1 MPTIDSE
8 LGLIKQPAPAAPE
21 IVVTGLTKS
30 FNSRPVLRGLNVTI
44 NRAEIVAI
52 VGHSGC
58 GKTVFLDH
66 MTGLMQPDHGSIRV
80 ADHSRPDRAM
90 IELVGLDHD
99 HLDQIR
105 LHWAIVFQHNALF
118 TGTVYENC
126 ALWLREHTTLLERKI
141 KQRVREALSA
151 VRLDPDEVMTKPREA
166 LSGGMAKRVAIARAI
181 APDPGVI
188 FYDEPTTG
196 LDPVVSGHIHELIF
210 NIHNRP
216 SAVGAVGA
224 VGDATARTTVM
235 ITHDRELLRRIS
247 PRVIMLDGGII
258 VFDGPYERFLYAD
271 VPAARLYLEHM
282 PVLHD
287 RPPD

>member
-1 MPTIDSE
+1 VPIIDQE
-8 LGLIKQPAPAAPE
+8 LGRGAGEGLLSPE
-21 IVVTGLTKS
+21 IVVEDLRKS
-30 FNSRPVLRGLNVTI
+30 FNGRGVLRGINVTI
-44 NRAEIVAI
+44 GRGEIVAI

-66 MTGLMQPDHGSIRV
+66 MTGLMEPDEGSIRV
-80 ADHSRPDRAM
+80 ADHSRADRAM
-90 IELVGLDHD
+90 IQLVGLDRD
-99 HLDQIR
+99 HLDAIR

-126 ALWLREHTTLLERKI
+126 ALWLREHTSLPERKI
-141 KQRVREALSA
+141 KLRVRKALSS
-151 VRLDPDEVMTKPREA
+151 VMLDPDDVMAKPREA

-181 APDPGVI
+181 ATDPAVI

-196 LDPVVSGHIHELIF
+196 LDPVVSGHIHELIYST
-210 NIHNRP
+210 HNLAREDG
-216 SAVGAVGA
+216 S
-224 VGDATARTTVM
+224 ARTSIM

-247 PRVIMLDGGII
+247 PRVVMLDGG
-258 VFDGPYERFLYAD
+258 VVAFDGPYERFKYAD
-271 VPAARLYLEHM
+271 VPAAKRYLEHM